1 MDELE
6 KVEKLREKANVTYE
20 EAKNALQENN
30 WDLLDAM
37 VALEKQGKV
46 KREGSES
53 YSTHYEEPPKYEED
67 MTEEHRTTL
76 GELLNRFADW
86 VKKMVRK
93 GNENYFEVERKGKT
107 ILSIPV
113 TALVILL
120 AFFWH
125 VILVLMVIGLF
136 TGFHYLF
143 KGPAK
148 SVADVNKA
156 LNSASD
162 TAEDIKE
169 GFKNSVNHNEQ

>member
-20 EAKNALQENN
+20 EAKKALEENN

-37 VALEKQGKV
+37 VSLEKEGKV
-46 KREGSES
+46 KREGRES
-53 YSTHYEEPPKYEED
+53 YSTHYEEPPRFEED
-67 MTEEHRTTL
+67 MEEEHKTTL

-86 VKKMVRK
+86 VKKMVKK
-93 GNENYFEVERKGKT
+93 GNENYFQVERKGKT

-120 AFFWH
+120 LCFWH

-143 KGPAK
+143 IGPAK
-148 SVADVNKA
+148 SVSGVNRA
-156 LNSASD
+156 LNSVSD

-169 GFKNSVNHNEQ
+169 GFRNSVNHNAQ